1 MLKNICVYCGSSPG
15 RLPDYANGAR
25 SLAQALVERGI
36 GLVYGGSNLGVMGVL
51 ADEVLRLGGR
61 VTGVIPEALV
71 EKEAG
76 HDGLSELRI
85 TRSMHERKALMAEL
99 SDGFIALPGGLG
111 TLEEIFE
118 IWTWAQLS
126 LHEKPCGLLN
136 VAGYYDRLGEFLD
149 HTHAEGFVRPQHRAM
164 MMVDDDPRR
173 LLQQFDAYVAPPP
186 TRWVERAL
194 PENGTSLPEN
204 GSARSAMD

>member
-1 MLKNICVYCGSSPG
+1 MLRNICVYCGSSPG
-15 RLPDYANGAR
+15 RVPAYAEGAR
-25 SLAQALVERGI
+25 ALAAALVERGI

-61 VTGVIPEALV
+61 VTGVIPETLV

-76 HDGLSELRI
+76 HTGLSELRV

-111 TLEEIFE
+111 TLEEILE

-136 VAGYYDRLGEFLD
+136 TAGYYDRLGEFLD
-149 HTHAEGFVRPQHRAM
+149 HARDEGFVRSQHRSM
-164 MMVDDDPRR
+164 MMVDDDAKR
-173 LLQQFDAYVAPPP
+173 LLQRFDSYVAPPP
-186 TRWVERAL
+186 TRWVERSQ
-194 PENGTSLPEN
+194 P
-204 GSARSAMD
+204 